1 MATHSSILA
10 WDGLQAH
17 GVAMSWTGLSTHTH
31 CGQKEQ
37 LQHRSLI
44 FGRLHPFCPVPGPF
58 KLCESY
64 SRSPCPAV
72 CHVAAAGDWLAS
84 ALDQNSS
91 VFHQVFIWKLKPS
104 VDPRVPNGYVRQIS
118 FPSAC
123 PDEVWHL
130 QTLCLFQRQEPS
142 TDLVIDCL
150 QGVLLVTSMTLEWT
164 CRSFIS

>member
-17 GVAMSWTGLSTHTH
+17 GVAKSWTGLSTQTH

-72 CHVAAAGDWLAS
+72 CHVAACPTTMDVATAADIENKYAKLLMIVAY
-84 ALDQNSS
+84 
-91 VFHQVFIWKLKPS
+91 VFVFVI
-104 VDPRVPNGYVRQIS
+104 IS
-118 FPSAC
+118 ELNEFTNMRIHNWAI
-123 PDEVWHL
+123 L
-130 QTLCLFQRQEPS
+130 
-142 TDLVIDCL
+142 
-150 QGVLLVTSMTLEWT
+150 
-164 CRSFIS
+164 